1 MKCPRCGGRV
11 LPATDEHGEDDTSCV
26 MCGFRVVPTW
36 TAEALERIA
45 NALVKNGRTESS
57 QRKAARKLAM

>member
-1 MKCPRCGGRV
+1 
-11 LPATDEHGEDDTSCV
+11 